1 MDYDEKAYAEY
12 VVWKEDL
19 LRESTKLSQLA
30 KSLQTKLNSKIPQKV
45 HEIITT
51 SIKQMVR
58 TVLVGTEWTTK
69 KDILNATFSLKER
82 EELLA
87 KKQKTYTRLASVEG
101 AGTGAGGFLIGLAD
115 FPLLLSIKIRF
126 LYEVASLYGYDV
138 RDPSERLF
146 ILYIFQLAFSSD
158 TKRKETFKRLK
169 EWERQ
174 LISPGDF
181 DWQTF
186 QQEYRD
192 SMDVAKLL
200 QFIPGIGAVVGA
212 VVNYRLLDHLGTTA
226 KQVYRMRYFETKTQ
240 I

>member
-1 MDYDEKAYAEY
+1 
-12 VVWKEDL
+12 
-19 LRESTKLSQLA
+19 
-30 KSLQTKLNSKIPQKV
+30 
-45 HEIITT
+45 
-51 SIKQMVR
+51 
-58 TVLVGTEWTTK
+58 
-69 KDILNATFSLKER
+69 
-82 EELLA
+82 
-87 KKQKTYTRLASVEG
+87 
-101 AGTGAGGFLIGLAD
+101 
-115 FPLLLSIKIRF
+115 
-126 LYEVASLYGYDV
+126 VASLYGYDV
-138 RDPSERLF
+138 REPSERLF

-169 EWERQ
+169 EWERHP
-174 LISPGDF
+174 ISPGDF

-212 VVNYRLLDHLGTTA
+212 VVNYRLLDHLATTA